1 MSLRTNFELQAL
13 EPFARVAEELG
24 VATFRGQG
32 AANRLTIAGNAYFQF
47 GDLRVDLPRC
57 HLVVEVESAGGL
69 TNLVKY
75 WHCFERGLIE
85 RPVWL
90 LHLFRQSSP
99 GDYRS
104 HLELW
109 DFLASQMARALGD
122 RFRAELF
129 TYGQGGIEPAVAA
142 FERWLREGASEA

>member
-1 MSLRTNFELQAL
+1 MSPRTDFERQAL
-13 EPFARVAEELG
+13 EPFAGVAEEFG
-24 VATFRGQG
+24 ISTFRGQG
-32 AANRLTIAGNAYFQF
+32 AANRIAVAGNAYFQF

-75 WHCFERGLIE
+75 WHCIERGLIK

-90 LHLFRQSSP
+90 LHLFRQASP
-99 GDYRS
+99 DDYRS

-109 DFLASQMARALGD
+109 DFLASEMSRALGD

-129 TYGQGGIEPAVAA
+129 TYGRDGTAPALAV
-142 FERWLREGASEA
+142 FERWLREGTSPA